1 MARRRFQETDR
12 QDRVRPRQVASLLS
26 RVIQERISRGFA
38 DPRIRGLVSV
48 TKVDLS
54 ENLQI
59 ATISISVLPDKYG
72 VRVVAGL
79 KSASGL
85 FRKTIRDETALRRVP
100 DLRFKLD
107 DSIKNDAALDAAIR
121 DGFDS
126 PESDPSDTDVSV
138 PVDSARR
145 DGPADVDSPSN
156 DFDDDSGRPPKD
168 HEVPS

>member
-48 TKVDLS
+48 TKIDLA

-72 VRVVAGL
+72 VRVLAGL

-126 PESDPSDTDVSV
+126 LESDSSDTDVSV
-138 PVDSARR
+138 PDDSARR
-145 DGPADVDSPSN
+145 DGPVDVDSPRN
-156 DFDDDSGRPPKD
+156 DFDDDSARPPED

>member
-1 MARRRFQETDR
+1 
-12 QDRVRPRQVASLLS
+12 
-26 RVIQERISRGFA
+26 
-38 DPRIRGLVSV
+38 V
-48 TKVDLS
+48 TKIDLA

-72 VRVVAGL
+72 VRVLAGL

-126 PESDPSDTDVSV
+126 LESDSSDTDVSV
-138 PVDSARR
+138 PDDSARR
-145 DGPADVDSPSN
+145 DGPVDVDSPRN
-156 DFDDDSGRPPKD
+156 DFDDDSARPPED